1 MISSDCSIF
10 EQGGVKK
17 IMDLKT
23 RQAFIR
29 QLAPVYQKASKKERG
44 KILDQAVIA
53 TGYHRFRASWLLTHP
68 PRTERKMIKR
78 VGKSRYTVIA
88 TPLKKL
94 WGIANFACGKRLVG
108 MLPSYIETLTRD
120 KELFLADKQKELLI
134 TISAATIERMI
145 KDERKKVFG
154 KGKSTTKPGT
164 LLKHQIAIHVFTKW
178 SDRKPGFG
186 EIDLVAHC
194 GVTAKGHFAYTLDF
208 IDLDTNWNEC
218 IAFLGKGENAAMGGI
233 QTIRARLPFPLLGID
248 SDNGEEFI
256 NWELYRWCKKEE
268 ITFTRCREYR
278 KNDQAHIEEKNWSVV
293 RRYAGYKRYD
303 TEEQVALLNKL
314 YEVLR
319 LYFNFFQ
326 ATMKLERKERVGGKV
341 KRIYTKAKTPYQ
353 RVLEHKD
360 IPEENKKKLREQYQ
374 ALNPAK
380 LLRTIQ
386 EITDQLLSN

>member
-1 MISSDCSIF
+1 
-10 EQGGVKK
+10 
-17 IMDLKT
+17 MDLKT
-23 RQAFIR
+23 RQVFIR
-29 QLAPVYQKASKKERG
+29 QFAPVYRKVAKKERG
-44 KILDQAVIA
+44 EILDQVVIA

-68 PRTERKMIKR
+68 PLSSRKKLKR
-78 VGKSRYTVIA
+78 LRKSKYGVIVA
-88 TPLKKL
+88 PLKKL
-94 WGIANFACGKRLVG
+94 WGISNFACGKRLVG

-120 KELFLADKQKELLI
+120 KELSLACKQKELLL
-134 TISAATIERMI
+134 SVSPATIERLI
-145 KDERKKVFG
+145 TNERKRVFG
-154 KGKSTTKPGT
+154 KGRSTTKPGT
-164 LLKHQIAIHVFTKW
+164 LLKHQIAIHVFTRW

-218 IAFLGKGENAAMGGI
+218 VAFLGKGENAAMGGI
-233 QTIRARLPFPLLGID
+233 QLIRGRLPFALLGID

-256 NWELYRWCKKEE
+256 NWELYRWCKKEA

-278 KNDQAHIEEKNWSVV
+278 KNDQAHVEEKNWSVV

-314 YEVLR
+314 YGVLR

-326 ATMKLERKERVGGKV
+326 ATMKLERKERVNGKV
-341 KRIYTKAKTPYQ
+341 KRVYSKAKTPYQ

-360 IPEENKKKLREQYQ
+360 IPETNKEKLREQYKT
-374 ALNPAK
+374 LNPAK
-380 LLRTIQ
+380 LLRAIQ
-386 EITDQLLSN
+386 KITDQLLTS